1 MCILEKL
8 YSLITCESFTYQSSD
23 FATKVWAAVRSEGGR
38 VKQNLQ
44 HWNIPSYPQGQCLVP
59 WSGCTLSLL
68 WQSCKHSKKK
78 THTPLVDENVDS
90 ELLFWMG
97 EEQRWGALQLE
108 TDGFL
113 ICAYLWMSVCE
124 SECEQMRAL
133 MWIDVVVYL
142 CNMWS
147 KSTAEQLTLIPLNMF
162 LYIWNIFVF

>member
-1 MCILEKL
+1 MFSYNLQKFHLSVIWFCYK
-8 YSLITCESFTYQSSD
+8 SLGSCQKWRGKSKTE
-23 FATKVWAAVRSEGGR
+23 
-38 VKQNLQ
+38 NLQ

-78 THTPLVDENVDS
+78 NTPLVDENVDS

-113 ICAYLWMSVCE
+113 ICAYLWMSVCA

-147 KSTAEQLTLIPLNMF
+147 KSTAQQLTLIPLNIF